1 MTTSRTR
8 PRLLHTIV
16 AMGVALTGGTSTAC
30 GGIADGGLLSG
41 SDGGD
46 EADAIYPVI
55 DAGGDHYAT
64 IGYIGSDADRDG
76 YATIRQADAYPTI
89 GYDARSEDGYPT
101 IGIADAGEADSYPII
116 H

>member
-64 IGYIGSDADRDG
+64 IGYIGSDATPGRRMG
-76 YATIRQADAYPTI
+76 IR
-89 GYDARSEDGYPT
+89 RL
-101 IGIADAGEADSYPII
+101 GIADAGEADSYPII